1 MAGRG
6 ARRGGRGTIPP
17 PEVGDCYLWLALDA
31 HTKLIV
37 SYLVGKRTAESGQ
50 AFVADVRGRIINRP
64 QIMTD
69 ALSAYADAI
78 EMAFGADV
86 DYVMMN
92 KKAGGYPIQH
102 GHPDM
107 THVTTNHVE
116 RVNLTLRTQLRR
128 HIRRTSGHSKKLD
141 YHQAV
146 VALLIAHYNFCRV
159 HESLCVTPAMEF
171 GLADH
176 IWSVAELIREVE
188 AASTAL
194 EPLPAPP
201 AYPRPGRK
209 PFRLTVV
216 RGGKMR

>member
-6 ARRGGRGTIPP
+6 AQTGDKGTIPP
-17 PEVGDCYLWLALDA
+17 PEGGDCYPWLALYA

-37 SYLVGKRTAESGQ
+37 SYLVGKRTAESAQ

-78 EMAFGADV
+78 EMGFGADV

-107 THVTTNHVE
+107 THVTTNHIE

-128 HIRRTSGHSKKLD
+128 HTRRTSGHSKKFD
-141 YHQAV
+141 HHQAAI
-146 VALLIAHYNFCRV
+146 ALLI
-159 HESLCVTPAMEF
+159 
-171 GLADH
+171 
-176 IWSVAELIREVE
+176 
-188 AASTAL
+188 
-194 EPLPAPP
+194 
-201 AYPRPGRK
+201 
-209 PFRLTVV
+209 
-216 RGGKMR
+216 MR